1 MRTKITG
8 KNITITEPM
17 KEKANE
23 KFAFLEKFVR
33 DTDKITLTVSK
44 RKNKIKMATVVSYD
58 GKLVKIEREVDDFYT
73 GLDILAEK
81 LKNTILRQHEFKV
94 KQAKSCERMFEE
106 TEEEVIETEI
116 ATKKDVSLEPLTV
129 HEAIELMETRG
140 YDFFMFSN
148 TEEDDHPS
156 VVYRRHDG
164 AYGLLNGIV

>member
-17 KEKANE
+17 REKVNE

-44 RKNKIKMATVVSYD
+44 RKNKIKMAAVVSYD
-58 GKLVKIEREVDDFYT
+58 GKLVKIEREVEDFYA
-73 GLDILAEK
+73 GLDIIAEK
-81 LKNTILRQHEFKV
+81 LKNTILRHHEFKV

-106 TEEEVIETEI
+106 MEEEVIETEI
-116 ATKKDVSLEPLTV
+116 ATKKDVSLEALSV
-129 HEAIELMETRG
+129 HDAIELMETKG
-140 YDFFMFSN
+140 YDFFMFAN
-148 TEEDDHPS
+148 VEENDHPS

-164 AYGLLNGIV
+164 SYGLLNGTK